1 MSDQNQAPQGPPNQV
16 LAALIAR
23 FEAERLE
30 AIACLNLY
38 INHPLAVADHP
49 NVVGEAARLVSAISS
64 AEGCL
69 RTLQAAVTPPPGQSD
84 ES

>member
-1 MSDQNQAPQGPPNQV
+1 MSEETKVPQGPPNQI

-30 AIACLNLY
+30 AIACLNLF
-38 INHPLAVADHP
+38 INQPLAVADHP
-49 NVVGEAARLVSAISS
+49 NIVGEAAKLVSAISS

-69 RTLQAAVTPPPGQSD
+69 RTLQAAVTPPPEQSD
-84 ES
+84 GN